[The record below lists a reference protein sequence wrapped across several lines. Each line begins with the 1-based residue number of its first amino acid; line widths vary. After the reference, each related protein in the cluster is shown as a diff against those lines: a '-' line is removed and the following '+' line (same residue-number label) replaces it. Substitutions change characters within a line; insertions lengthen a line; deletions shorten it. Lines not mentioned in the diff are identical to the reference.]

1 MEVTEL
7 SVNTFWKGEMELK
20 GTVKENGER
29 YRVRILSKGSQ
40 IYDYSCSHVDQ
51 HGSRTACS
59 QAPQNS
65 GIKTA
70 VSVSGLCPHA
80 RALFEEWERRQTE
93 AKKPP
98 VSTSPRVRFMIREYT
113 NREVS
118 RILGAE
124 EMGSV
129 SLIPHISVSGGR
141 VQAGFS
147 VWKGKEFPIR
157 DLADFAEKMESGAY
171 RLLGVTERDAVAAYL
186 KAGGR

>member
-51 HGSRTACS
+51 HGSQTACS

-80 RALFEEWERRQTE
+80 RALFEEWERRQTPMTRLL
-93 AKKPP
+93 AG
-98 VSTSPRVRFMIREYT
+98 RVRKCAC
-113 NREVS
+113 S
-118 RILGAE
+118 
-124 EMGSV
+124 
-129 SLIPHISVSGGR
+129 
-141 VQAGFS
+141 
-147 VWKGKEFPIR
+147 
-157 DLADFAEKMESGAY
+157 
-171 RLLGVTERDAVAAYL
+171 
-186 KAGGR
+186 